1 MLPESFNTERLLLRA
16 PAFSDAAQIFTSYAC
31 LPEVSQ
37 YMMWRPH
44 SQLATVEAFVEECVA
59 AFQSGARLSYIL
71 ALAGEPQTP
80 IGMLEARPLGHKVEL
95 GYVLAPSFWGRGLMP
110 EAISALTNE
119 ALAEPS
125 FFRVQAF
132 CDVENVNS
140 QRALDKSAFVREGRH
155 ERFSVHPNLSAEP
168 RPCFMYARCR

>member
-1 MLPESFNTERLLLRA
+1 MLPANFNTERLLLRA
-16 PAFSDAAQIFTSYAC
+16 PVPADAAQIFDSYAC
-31 LPEVSQ
+31 LPEVSR

-44 SQLATVEAFVEECVA
+44 SQLATVEVFVGECVA
-59 AFQSGARLSYIL
+59 AFQSGARLPYIL
-71 ALAGEPQTP
+71 ALAGEPQIP
-80 IGMLEARPLGHKVEL
+80 IGMLEARPLDHKVEL
-95 GYVLAPSFWGRGLMP
+95 GYVLAPPFWGRGFMP

-140 QRALDKSAFVREGRH
+140 QRALEKCAFVREGRH
-155 ERFSVHPNLSAEP
+155 DRFSVHPNLDAAP
-168 RPCFMYARCR
+168 RPCFMYAKCK

>member
-1 MLPESFNTERLLLRA
+1 MLPPNLNTERLLLRA
-16 PAFSDAAQIFTSYAC
+16 PVPADAAQIFDSYAR
-31 LPEVSQ
+31 LPEVSR

-44 SQLATVEAFVEECVA
+44 SQLATVEIFVGECVA
-59 AFQSGARLSYIL
+59 AFQSGARLPYIL

-80 IGMLEARPLGHKVEL
+80 IGMLEARPLGHMVEQ
-95 GYVLAPSFWGRGLMP
+95 GYVLAPTYWGRGLIP

-140 QRALDKSAFVREGRH
+140 QRALEKCAFVREGRH
-155 ERFSVHPNLSAEP
+155 ERFSVHPNLSAAP
-168 RPCFMYARCR
+168 RHCFMYAKCR